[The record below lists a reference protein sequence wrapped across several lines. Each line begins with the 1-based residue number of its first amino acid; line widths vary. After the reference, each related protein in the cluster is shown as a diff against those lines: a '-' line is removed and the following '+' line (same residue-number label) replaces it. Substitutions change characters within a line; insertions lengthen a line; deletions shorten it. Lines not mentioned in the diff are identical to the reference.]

1 VLKRIS
7 TLSLIIIITFVGGFF
22 TGKFSTTNQ
31 APLSASE
38 PPIIN
43 EEQDITETK
52 VKPEDTEIEDNTKT
66 LMAYVQ
72 DFRNPEEIAYD
83 ELTHVIFSF
92 AHPTADGNI
101 MLNGDTA
108 LTNLRT
114 IVTKAKETDTKVILA
129 VGGWSHLH
137 GGESYDYFKA
147 AISDPISRN
156 TLVSSLMSIV
166 EQEGLDGIDIDFEHP
181 RSLLDAK
188 NLTDFT
194 KELSDQLHPQG
205 KELSIAVHSK
215 INAYTLTE
223 TDYVI
228 YEPSTFEYVD
238 HVNIMAYD
246 GQWDEGYHAENMSS
260 YLFTEKIANYWSNL
274 FEQNKLEKEKL
285 ILGVPFYAQPEDA
298 SINPVSYATIIH
310 NNPANAMNDT
320 VSLNGTIYHY
330 NGSETMKKKTN
341 LALEE
346 GFGGMMLWEAGH
358 DAAGPHSLISIIYKE
373 LNINS

>member
-1 VLKRIS
+1 
-7 TLSLIIIITFVGGFF
+7 VGGFY
-22 TGKFSTTNQ
+22 TGKVFTTNKE
-31 APLSASE
+31 PISASE
-38 PPIIN
+38 PIIIN
-43 EEQDITETK
+43 EEQNIAENEVKQET
-52 VKPEDTEIEDNTKT
+52 PELEIENTKA

-83 ELTHVIFSF
+83 KLTHVIFSF

-101 MLNGDTA
+101 LLNGDTA
-108 LTNLRT
+108 LSNLRT
-114 IVTKAKETDTKVILA
+114 IVSKARETETKVILA
-129 VGGWSHLH
+129 IGGWSHLY
-137 GGESYDYFKA
+137 GGESYDYFQA

-156 TLVSSLMSIV
+156 KLVSSLMNLV

-246 GQWDEGYHAENMSS
+246 GQWDEGYHAENLSS
-260 YLFTEKIANYWSNL
+260 YVFTEKIANYWNTL
-274 FEQNKLEKEKL
+274 FEQNNLAKEKL
-285 ILGVPFYAQPEDA
+285 VLGVPFYAQPKDA
-298 SINPVSYATIIH
+298 SINPISYATII
-310 NNPANAMNDT
+310 NDNPENAANDT
-320 VSLNGTIYHY
+320 VSLNGTTYYY
-330 NGSETMKKKTN
+330 NGSETMKKKTK

-358 DAAGPHSLISIIYKE
+358 DAAGPYSLISIIHDE
-373 LNINS
+373 LYMNN